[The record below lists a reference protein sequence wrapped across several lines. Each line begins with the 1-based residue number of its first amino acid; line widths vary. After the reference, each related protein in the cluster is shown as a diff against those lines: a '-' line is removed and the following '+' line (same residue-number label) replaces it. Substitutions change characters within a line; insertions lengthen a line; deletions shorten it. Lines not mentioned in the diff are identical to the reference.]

1 MYRRTMFRSTMHNLR
16 NIHHPIERAR
26 ERGATM
32 VEYVGLGAVSAM
44 LVSGIAAAL
53 DSAAGDRIGS
63 ALVKRLLEAISEG
76 G

>member
-1 MYRRTMFRSTMHNLR
+1 MYRPTMSVSMMPASRNTQPPLR
-16 NIHHPIERAR
+16 RVR
-26 ERGATM
+26 ERGATL
-32 VEYVGLGAVSAM
+32 VEYVGLGAVSTM

-63 ALVKRLLEAISEG
+63 AIVKRLLQAISEG

>member
-1 MYRRTMFRSTMHNLR
+1 MPSTR
-16 NIHHPIERAR
+16 NIQSFQQRAR

-53 DSAAGDRIGS
+53 DSAAGDRVAS